1 MSAFIVNGK
10 KVQLGQQQFVAK
22 GGEGLVYHSSGTAYK
37 IYEDLGKMI
46 PEAKMKEL
54 SEIATTNIIAPLNL
68 VYNEKKQLVGFTMR
82 WLGDDMIALCKLFT
96 NSFRQ
101 NNNVENDHILE
112 LVENMKDVISY
123 IHQKNFL
130 IVDGNEL
137 NYMVDKDF
145 VTPYFIDTNAWQT
158 PSFPPTAIMDSVKDF
173 LTSGFSPETDW
184 FSFAIVSFQLFI
196 GVHPFKGNHPKY
208 KMNDFKNRI
217 IDCVSVLNRET
228 KLPRNV
234 RDFGVIPSEYMDWY
248 VRLFEKGERI
258 PPPINPGQIGQ
269 VVERVILVNS
279 TDNFDIKELEEFK
292 SNVLYHNV
300 VDGNEITK
308 TENHLTISGRPHKVG
323 TDVEVVFT
331 PMEKIPIMVKIKDGF
346 AEFYTPDRYYTLL
359 PYVIS
364 ATDKMIINNVL
375 FLKNKEKLVEL
386 EFNVMN
392 QNIAISPKV
401 VWKIEPNSS
410 QLFSNIVVQSIL
422 GKAYV
427 AIPLANYHKTN
438 FIIKAIPEFDEYKIL
453 DAKYENMVCMFIL
466 HKDGEYS
473 LATLIFDNKY
483 NKYAIR
489 FKNGIDYTPINFTTL
504 DNGVCISIT
513 HDEAVEIF
521 LNRIDKT
528 DVKRI
533 EDPAID
539 STMRLSHD
547 GVKVRFFS
555 GNKIFSMK
563 MR

>member
-1 MSAFIVNGK
+1 MV
-10 KVQLGQQQFVAK
+10 
-22 GGEGLVYHSSGTAYK
+22 K
-37 IYEDLGKMI
+37 IKDKAGHVFEVL
-46 PEAKMKEL
+46 
-54 SEIATTNIIAPLNL
+54 
-68 VYNEKKQLVGFTMR
+68 
-82 WLGDDMIALCKLFT
+82 LGDKEGAERLLSFYELFEPKGKYQGIPPVHKHARHSWI
-96 NSFRQ
+96 N
-101 NNNVENDHILE
+101 E
-112 LVENMKDVISY
+112 LVASW
-123 IHQKNFL
+123 QNFL

-137 NYMVDKDF
+137 NYIVDNNF

-158 PSFPPTAIMDSVKDF
+158 PSFPPTAIMPSVRDYRSKDF
-173 LTSGFSPETDW
+173 SALTDW

-196 GVHPFKGNHPKY
+196 GVHPFKGKHPNY
-208 KMNDFKNRI
+208 KMNDFENRVK
-217 IDCVSVLNRET
+217 DCVSVLNQEVR
-228 KLPRNV
+228 LPRNT
-234 RDFGVIPSEYMDWY
+234 RDFAVIPSEYMDWY
-248 VRLFEKGERI
+248 TKLFEKGERV
-258 PPPINPGQIGQ
+258 PPPIKPGQLGH
-269 VVERVILVNS
+269 VVERIILVHS
-279 TDNFDIKELEEFK
+279 TDNFDIKELKEFN

-300 VDGNEITK
+300 VSGNEVTK

-323 TDVEVVFT
+323 KDVEVVFT

-346 AEFYTPDRYYTLL
+346 AEFHCPDKYYTIL
-359 PYVIS
+359 PFVIN

-386 EFNVMN
+386 QFNVMG

-410 QLFSNIVVQSIL
+410 QLFSNIVVQSVL
-422 GKAYV
+422 GKAYI
-427 AIPLANYHKTN
+427 AIPLADYHKTN
-438 FIIKAIPEFDEYKIL
+438 FIIKAIPELDEYRIL
-453 DAKYENMVCMFIL
+453 DAKHENMVCMFTL

-473 LATLIFDNKY
+473 RATLIFDNKY

-489 FKNGIDYTPINFTTL
+489 FKTGIDYTPINFTTL

-547 GVKVRFFS
+547 GVQVRFFS
-555 GNKIFSMK
+555 QNKIFSMK
-563 MR
+563 MK

>member
-1 MSAFIVNGK
+1 MSAYIVNGK
-10 KVQLGQQQFVAK
+10 KVQLTQQQFVAK
-22 GGEGLVYHSSGTAYK
+22 GGEGMVYKNGGIAYK
-37 IYEDLGKMI
+37 IYEDLKKMV
-46 PEAKMKEL
+46 PEAKLKEL
-54 SEIATTNIIAPLNL
+54 STIATDNIIAPLEL
-68 VYNEKKQLVGFTMR
+68 IYDSKQRIVGFTSA
-82 WLGDDMIALCKLFT
+82 WAEGVALCKLFT

-112 LVENMKDVISY
+112 LVENMKEVISY
-123 IHQKNFL
+123 IHEKDFL

-137 NYMVDKDF
+137 NYIVDNNF

-158 PSFPPTAIMDSVKDF
+158 PSFPPTAIMPSVRDYRSKDF
-173 LTSGFSPETDW
+173 SALTDW

-196 GVHPFKGNHPKY
+196 GVHPFKGKHPNY
-208 KMNDFKNRI
+208 KMNDFENRVK
-217 IDCVSVLNRET
+217 DCVSVLNQEVR
-228 KLPRNV
+228 LPRNT
-234 RDFGVIPSEYMDWY
+234 RDFAVIPSEYMDWY
-248 VRLFEKGERI
+248 TKLFEKGERV
-258 PPPINPGQIGQ
+258 PPPIKPGQLGH
-269 VVERVILVNS
+269 VVERIILVHS
-279 TDNFDIKELEEFK
+279 TDNFDIKELKEFN

-300 VDGNEITK
+300 VSGNEVTK

-323 TDVEVVFT
+323 KDVEVVFT

-346 AEFYTPDRYYTLL
+346 AEFHCPDKYYTIL
-359 PYVIS
+359 PFVIN

-386 EFNVMN
+386 QFNVMG

-410 QLFSNIVVQSIL
+410 QLFSNIVVQSVL
-422 GKAYV
+422 GKAYI
-427 AIPLANYHKTN
+427 AIPLADYHKTN
-438 FIIKAIPEFDEYKIL
+438 FIIKAIPELDEYRIL
-453 DAKYENMVCMFIL
+453 DAKHENMVCMFTL

-473 LATLIFDNKY
+473 RATLIFDNKY

-489 FKNGIDYTPINFTTL
+489 FKTGIDYTPINFTTL

-547 GVKVRFFS
+547 GVQVRFFS
-555 GNKIFSMK
+555 QNKIFSMK
-563 MR
+563 MK